1 MSRMTIVVGDLTSGG
16 GRVITGSSFTA
27 IDGKPVSRVNDQATC
42 PKHKGVFPIVSG
54 DTTFIV
60 DSQPVARHGDSL
72 ACGCTLISV
81 GQIRVF
87 VDAGTSSGLP
97 ADAVTAAASAASAA
111 SAAAVGHESAFDL
124 SFRIEDEV
132 TGKPLS
138 GARYR
143 ITLDSGKVLEGTTD
157 DEGMTEVVDSNSPEL
172 ATIEVEPHAE
182 KPTESSSAA
191 SCTDACGC

>member
-54 DTTFIV
+54 DATFII
-60 DSQPVARHGDSL
+60 DGQPVARHGDCL

-81 GQIRVF
+81 SQIRVF
-87 VDAGTSSGLP
+87 VDAGTSDGLP
-97 ADAVTAAASAASAA
+97 ADAAAAVASAASAA
-111 SAAAVGHESAFDL
+111 TVGHESAFDL
-124 SFRIEDEV
+124 TFRIEDEA

-157 DEGMTEVVDSNSPEL
+157 DEGMTEVIDSNSPEL
-172 ATIEVEPHAE
+172 ATIEVEPYAE
-182 KPTESSSAA
+182 KPTESSSAT